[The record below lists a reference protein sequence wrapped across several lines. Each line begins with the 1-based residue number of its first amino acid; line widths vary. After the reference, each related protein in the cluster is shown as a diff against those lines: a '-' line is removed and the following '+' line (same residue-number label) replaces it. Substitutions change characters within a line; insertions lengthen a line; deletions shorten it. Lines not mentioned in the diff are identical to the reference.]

1 MHKLFPQDSVEA
13 KGLDIFDEVAA
24 KSEDALQMKTAFCN
38 LPDYDPFDPSILPHI
53 KTWPRINCGGKQLP
67 LTFLDENEL
76 LQINT
81 TAVSL
86 IGGLSCYIQEII
98 QLKNDESKVKLGPAK
113 KITKPERLPYEFN
126 FLNCELEP
134 SRAQIYATGYA
145 KVKEVPKIKPKRGK
159 AASNDSNVNV
169 LIFVLDS
176 TSRLNFIRQLPKSSK
191 FINERAKGIVLEGLT
206 KVGDNTYPNMLALLS
221 GYSDGAE
228 GADESQGP
236 FRQDATG
243 RFPITWK
250 YFSEHGYVTM
260 FAEDQPDVDTF
271 SFKERGFHVPPTD
284 YVMRPFWQAM
294 EQFTVGRQDL
304 KSDRRCYGHI
314 PKHVF
319 LFNYTRD
326 FAVKM
331 QKEGRA
337 FFSLTF
343 STPLSHNRINS
354 VQVADDDLLKLL
366 QDLEMH
372 NIFNNTVVLIMGDH
386 GNRIGDAR
394 RTAIGRVED
403 RMPNLAIMIPPSLEH
418 FRQALEANAKVLTSW
433 HDVRET
439 LLDVAM
445 NNLETESKVLR
456 HGFRGLSLFRPI
468 PSNRTCLEIGI
479 PIVYC
484 VCWIEK
490 ELNVDE
496 TDTRIGANIFLT
508 LLNNILQKRD
518 KEKLCTRL
526 KLKNIEGAQKLLP
539 TQAVGQFDNSSK
551 ILRIMITVKPSDALL
566 EGTLEIN
573 GNKARLL
580 GDVNRLNEYGKQSR
594 CINDASL
601 KLFCFCQMY

>member
-1 MHKLFPQDSVEA
+1 MGCTDC
-13 KGLDIFDEVAA
+13 
-24 KSEDALQMKTAFCN
+24 AF
-38 LPDYDPFDPSILPHI
+38 
-53 KTWPRINCGGKQLP
+53 
-67 LTFLDENEL
+67 
-76 LQINT
+76 
-81 TAVSL
+81 
-86 IGGLSCYIQEII
+86 
-98 QLKNDESKVKLGPAK
+98 
-113 KITKPERLPYEFN
+113 
-126 FLNCELEP
+126 
-134 SRAQIYATGYA
+134 
-145 KVKEVPKIKPKRGK
+145 KEVPKRGK
-159 AASNDSNVNV
+159 AAFNNNSVNV

-176 TSRLNFIRQLPKSSK
+176 TSRLNFIRQLPKTSK
-191 FINERAKGIVLEGLT
+191 FITERAKGIVLEGLT
-206 KVGDNTYPNMLALLS
+206 KVGDNTYPNMLAFLS

-228 GADESQGP
+228 GGADESQGP
-236 FRQDATG
+236 FWQDTTG
-243 RFPITWK
+243 KFDNYLLPIAWK

-271 SFKERGFHVPPTD
+271 SFKERGFHVPQTD

-304 KSDRRCYGHI
+304 KSDRRCYGHL
-314 PKHVF
+314 PKHMF

-331 QKEGRA
+331 QKEGCA

-343 STPLSHNRINS
+343 STPLSHDHINS

-372 NIFNNTVVLIMGDH
+372 NIFNNSVMLIMGDH
-386 GNRIGDAR
+386 GNRFGDAR

-445 NNLETESKVLR
+445 NNLETESKVRR
-456 HGFRGLSLFRPI
+456 HGFKGLSLFRPI

-490 ELNVDE
+490 ELNVIE
-496 TDTRIGANIFLT
+496 TNTKIGAYQFVT
-508 LLNNILQKRD
+508 LLNNILEKRD
-518 KEKLCTRL
+518 KEKLCSRL

-539 TQAVGQFDNSSK
+539 TQAVGQFDNRSK
-551 ILRIMITVKPSDALL
+551 ILRIMITVKPSNAIL

-580 GDVNRLNEYGKQSR
+580 GDVNRLNEYGNQST
-594 CINDASL
+594 CINDVSL
-601 KLFCFCQMY
+601 ILFCFCKM

>member
-1 MHKLFPQDSVEA
+1 FQ
-13 KGLDIFDEVAA
+13 
-24 KSEDALQMKTAFCN
+24 
-38 LPDYDPFDPSILPHI
+38 
-53 KTWPRINCGGKQLP
+53 
-67 LTFLDENEL
+67 
-76 LQINT
+76 
-81 TAVSL
+81 
-86 IGGLSCYIQEII
+86 
-98 QLKNDESKVKLGPAK
+98 

-126 FLNCELEP
+126 FVNCKLEP

-145 KVKEVPKIKPKRGK
+145 KVKEVPNIEPKRRT
-159 AASNDSNVNV
+159 AANNNNTVNV

-176 TSRLNFIRQLPKSSK
+176 TSRLNFIRQLPKTSK
-191 FINERAKGIVLEGLT
+191 FIKERAKGIVLEGLT
-206 KVGDNTYPNMLALLS
+206 KVGDNTYPNMLAFLS
-221 GYSDGAE
+221 GYSDSAG

-250 YFSEHGYVTM
+250 YFSEQGYVTM

-271 SFKERGFHVPPTD
+271 SFKDRGFHVPPTD

-294 EQFTVGRQDL
+294 EQFMTGRNTLDT
-304 KSDRRCYGHI
+304 RCYGHL
-314 PKHVF
+314 PKHMF

-343 STPLSHNRINS
+343 STPLSHDYINS

-386 GNRIGDAR
+386 GNRFGDAR

-418 FRQALEANAKVLTSW
+418 FRRALEANAKVLTSW

-445 NNLETESKVLR
+445 NNLETESKVRR
-456 HGFRGLSLFRPI
+456 HGFKGLSLFRPI

-490 ELNVDE
+490 ELNVLE
-496 TDTRIGANIFLT
+496 TNTKIGAYQFVT
-508 LLNNILQKRD
+508 LLNNILEKRD
-518 KEKLCTRL
+518 KEKLCSRL

-551 ILRIMITVKPSDALL
+551 ILRIMISVKPSNAIL

-573 GNKARLL
+573 SNKARLL
-580 GDVNRLNEYGKQSR
+580 GDVNRLDEYGIQSR
-594 CINDASL
+594 CINVASL
-601 KLFCFCQMY
+601 KLFCFCKMY